1 MGFRL
6 MVSCPGAE
14 KEKVA
19 LCARQTKLKQHVA
32 QSTPGQ
38 SGRIERQCV
47 AEYIAR
53 NDNEGSEL
61 ADSDDG
67 KVGGAGGGG

>member
-1 MGFRL
+1 MRHVTCDTVEARQIEQQCVTYVMGFRL

-19 LCARQTKLKQHVA
+19 LCARQTKLKKHVA

-47 AEYIAR
+47 AE
-53 NDNEGSEL
+53 
-61 ADSDDG
+61 
-67 KVGGAGGGG
+67 

>member
-19 LCARQTKLKQHVA
+19 LCARQTKLKKHVA

-47 AEYIAR
+47 AE
-53 NDNEGSEL
+53 
-61 ADSDDG
+61 
-67 KVGGAGGGG
+67 